1 MAVKLALVGALVCL
15 GAPAPPLA
23 EGLALDAG
31 FAETALRL
39 LEQPPGTAATELEA
53 SPAMAHLLR
62 HARHWD
68 YDVPKDS
75 ARALASHLLDK
86 VRRQP
91 GGVATLRAS
100 LDHFNKELKSDP
112 SWAAEVRAFLPSE
125 FRFQGATLYLTCGY
139 DIGVA
144 TPGCASLNGAHPRFQ
159 GRPRELTYYAIHE
172 LHHVGYMAYQPPLR
186 LEDLKTC
193 GDLLRFVEYS
203 AHMEGMAVWTAYGRR
218 ERDGALADDGDYVAL
233 GDAAALARFEADFF
247 AIHDGLEARKGT
259 VLTPKDWALLEELAG
274 KNRLWYRVGAK
285 MARDLERAKG
295 RGSLRTLIQ
304 DGPARFFAAYRALA
318 NQGKG
323 ASA

>member
-1 MAVKLALVGALVCL
+1 MDGKLAWVGALVCL
-15 GAPAPPLA
+15 VAPAPPTA
-23 EGLALDAG
+23 DGLALDSG
-31 FAETALRL
+31 FSETALHL
-39 LEQPPGTAATELEA
+39 LERPFGAPTANLEA

-68 YDVPKDS
+68 YEVPKES
-75 ARALASHLLDK
+75 ARALAAHLLDK

-100 LDHFNKELKSDP
+100 LDHFNRALKSDP
-112 SWAAEVRAFLPSE
+112 SWTADVLAFLPQD
-125 FRFQGATLYLTCGY
+125 FRFQGAALYLMCGY

-144 TPGCASLNGAHPRFQ
+144 TPGCASLNGAHARFQ

-218 ERDGALADDGDYVAL
+218 ERDGALADDADYVAL
-233 GDAAALARFEADFF
+233 GDAAALARFEQDFF
-247 AIHDGLEARKGT
+247 AIHDGLETRKGAA
-259 VLTPKDWALLEELAG
+259 LTPNDWALLDELADR
-274 KNRLWYRVGAK
+274 NRLWYRVGAK

-295 RGSLRTLIQ
+295 RGFLRALIQ

-318 NQGKG
+318 HRAQG
-323 ASA
+323 ATA